1 MVPSVIST
9 GKRRIGR
16 HWDEPA
22 SEARNSETVTP
33 QPIKKTAYQVRLEQE
48 NASLRILLRAV
59 KRAVPLDLQAK
70 IEAYLKDDA

>member
-1 MVPSVIST
+1 MAPSVIST
-9 GKRRIGR
+9 GNAALGGI
-16 HWDEPA
+16 
-22 SEARNSETVTP
+22 VTP